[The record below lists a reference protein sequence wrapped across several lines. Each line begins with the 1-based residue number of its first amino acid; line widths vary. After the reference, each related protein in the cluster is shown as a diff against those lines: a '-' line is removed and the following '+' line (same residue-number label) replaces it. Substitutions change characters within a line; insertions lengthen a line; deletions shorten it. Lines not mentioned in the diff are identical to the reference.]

1 MRVVIVDDEE
11 PARRRLKRLLT
22 AFPDTDVVGEAG
34 NGGEALQLLEQFQ
47 VDLLLLDIQM
57 PGLDGLA
64 LAQRYTDLPPIIF
77 VTAHSEHAVQAFEV
91 NAVDYL
97 LKPVRPERLAAAMAR
112 VDQQKVQSERAKVS
126 KAFEVIAPAASST
139 RIVTGANGTY
149 RFFEAAEIHR
159 FWSSEK
165 YTLFV
170 ADGEEHLTEEPLSS
184 LEARLQPLGF
194 QRIHRAELVR
204 VSSIKALKVSDGE
217 QCVELQDGQVA
228 RVSRRSMGA
237 VREALGL

>member
-22 AFPDTDVVGEAG
+22 AFPDADVVGEAG
-34 NGGEALQLLEQFQ
+34 NGDEALQLLEQIP

-77 VTAHSEHAVQAFEV
+77 VTAHTEHAVKAFEV

-97 LKPVRPERLAAAMAR
+97 LKPVRPERLAAALAR
-112 VDQQKVQSERAKVS
+112 VPKERPQSDRARVV
-126 KAFEVIAPAASST
+126 KAFEAISPTSSST

-149 RFFEAAEIHR
+149 RFFEAEEIHR

-165 YTLFV
+165 YTLFM
-170 ADGEEHLTEEPLSS
+170 AEGEEHLTEEPLSS
-184 LEARLQPLGF
+184 LEARLQPVGF

-228 RVSRRSMGA
+228 RVSRRSMAA
-237 VREALGL
+237 VRSALGL